1 MTRSFK
7 ITHDR
12 SYWRAT
18 PDKVILEAARD
29 SDDEL
34 AIALGERLEACLDK
48 IAPLEDLKEEV
59 EDLRRTV
66 DALRA
71 ELYELYGAGE

>member
-59 EDLRRTV
+59 EYLSGTV

>member
-12 SYWRAT
+12 SYWRLAG
-18 PDKVILEAARD
+18 DKVLLEAAQD
-29 SDDEL
+29 SDNEL
-34 AIALGERLEACLDK
+34 AVALGERLDACLDK
-48 IAPLEDLKEEV
+48 IAPLQDLEDEV

-71 ELYELYGAGE
+71 ELHELYGAGE

>member
-12 SYWRAT
+12 SYWRLAG
-18 PDKVILEAARD
+18 DKVLLEAARD

-34 AIALGERLEACLDK
+34 AVALGERLEACLDK
-48 IAPLEDLKEEV
+48 IAPYQDLEDEV
-59 EDLRRTV
+59 AELRARV
-66 DALRA
+66 DALSA
-71 ELYELYGAGE
+71 ELYGGE